1 MSDKVKSR
9 LAAISFNPVQNASSK
24 LTLVLCP
31 AITIERLTTGDFIG
45 FSCLDTV
52 LVQLAAKSCFVPLGE
67 RAVSFRHTVGNS
79 CFGSPFL
86 GTLTIGPLPSITEID
101 DLSHARSLFPKKE
114 ARPLSGRLLS
124 WPEHRCNQLTHHNAQ
139 LTSNW
144 T

>member
-52 LVQLAAKSCFVPLGE
+52 LVQLAANFCSVRLGE
-67 RAVSFRHTVGNS
+67 RTVSFRHTVGNS
-79 CFGSPFL
+79 CLGSPFL
-86 GTLTIGPLPSITEID
+86 GTLAIGPLPGSAEIN
-101 DLSHARSLFPKKE
+101 DLSHARPLFP
-114 ARPLSGRLLS
+114 
-124 WPEHRCNQLTHHNAQ
+124 
-139 LTSNW
+139 
-144 T
+144 